1 MPTPTYYKSSAGK
14 RNLVGL
20 LLGGPGNMGK
30 VLRLKNLKRPFDDK
44 GTQWVK
50 MQSRGY
56 PKYIGGVSPNWVLS
70 LDIQVQSGDRGP

>member
-44 GTQWVK
+44 GTQ
-50 MQSRGY
+50 
-56 PKYIGGVSPNWVLS
+56 
-70 LDIQVQSGDRGP
+70 